1 MPTPESAVTTCGGV
15 EYGPQGE
22 ALAASSASVSP
33 VLLVVDGDAILRVL
47 IGFVVALTLGQ
58 VDARA
63 AEGGGESKLDQPD
76 YVLVTGSRLP
86 RAAEETSQDVRVY
99 DQPRIEKSGQSTVSD
114 FLATV
119 PEVSLVSP
127 ENATGATTVR
137 LRGAIF
143 GSPLVLIN
151 GRRTQPVTGGAA
163 PFGFFDLSTI
173 PLSLVERIEVLPS
186 GSSAIYGGDALA
198 GVVNVV
204 LRSNFTGAE
213 GGVGYRW
220 AKGTEE
226 TLAWAGGGWRSES
239 SSFTIMASASHRT
252 PLMGSERDIT
262 NDPDLRRF
270 GGPNLGTPAFGV
282 PATVFSTSGNLP
294 GLSSNT
300 ATVPRGSS
308 GVGLT
313 PADFAATAGTQNTGS
328 FNRWQAMIAESD
340 RSGMFLSANHRI
352 TSQVELF
359 AELLVT
365 EYKIQGATTPPF

>member
-86 RAAEETSQDVRVY
+86 RAAEETSQDVRIY

-198 GVVNVV
+198 GVVNIV
-204 LRSNFTGAE
+204 LRSDFTGAE

-220 AKGTEE
+220 ADKIDERMI
-226 TLAWAGGGWRSES
+226 WAGGGWKGDGS
-239 SSFTIMASASHRT
+239 SLTIMATASHR
-252 PLMGSERDIT
+252 GSLLGRDREIT

-270 GGPNLGTPAFGV
+270 GGPNLGTATFGV

-294 GLSSNT
+294 GLSSSF
-300 ATVPRGSS
+300 AAVPRGSS

-328 FNRWQAMIAESD
+328 FNRYQALVLESD
-340 RSGMFLSANHRI
+340 RSGMLLAGKNRI
-352 TSQVELF
+352 
-359 AELLVT
+359 
-365 EYKIQGATTPPF
+365 